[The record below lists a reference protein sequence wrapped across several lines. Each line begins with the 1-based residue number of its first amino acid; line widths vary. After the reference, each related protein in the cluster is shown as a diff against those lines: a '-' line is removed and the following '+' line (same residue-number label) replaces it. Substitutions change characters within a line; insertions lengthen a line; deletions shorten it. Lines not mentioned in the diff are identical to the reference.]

1 MKESMNEGAYHF
13 VNHWRVRG
21 AIDLVYDILRDG
33 PRYAEWWPAYRISE
47 DVGPSKTRVATQAR
61 FPPYALEFTAEIV
74 REKRPSEIDIVAS
87 GHLSGSGKWRL
98 EAAGPLETDIV
109 FYWDVDANRKVMVA
123 LAPILRPLFDWNHD
137 WVMSQGE
144 RALQWELDRR
154 LPASQRSPFQD
165 LAGDYRVSATWT
177 DVAYMHWPVA
187 TAVLR
192 ELVPRQLDLDLFEGQ
207 AWISLVALRISDMR
221 YPFAPRWLSFPRL
234 RELNLRTYVKHRGV
248 GGVCFLGIDIS
259 SAMMARVFRRVS
271 RYPCQV
277 SEIDYSTVGAN
288 TLMLEVSRRD
298 QRSAFRAVLRPRGD
312 RHVSADATIE
322 EWLTDRRYSFQPSDG
337 RIYRLEVRHAP
348 WEIETCDVDIQSNDL
363 LRQIFPGGSAG
374 PALAHFVR
382 ENRVFIP
389 RPLTLK
395 SV

>member
-1 MKESMNEGAYHF
+1 
-13 VNHWRVRG
+13 
-21 AIDLVYDILRDG
+21 
-33 PRYAEWWPAYRISE
+33 
-47 DVGPSKTRVATQAR
+47 
-61 FPPYALEFTAEIV
+61 
-74 REKRPSEIDIVAS
+74 
-87 GHLSGSGKWRL
+87 
-98 EAAGPLETDIV
+98 
-109 FYWDVDANRKVMVA
+109 
-123 LAPILRPLFDWNHD
+123 
-137 WVMSQGE
+137 
-144 RALQWELDRR
+144 
-154 LPASQRSPFQD
+154 
-165 LAGDYRVSATWT
+165 
-177 DVAYMHWPVA
+177 MHWPVA

-221 YPFAPRWLSFPRL
+221 YPFAPRWLAFPKL
-234 RELNLRTYVKHRGV
+234 RELNLRTYVKYRGV

-298 QRSAFRAVLRPRGD
+298 QRSAFRSALHPRGD
-312 RHVSADATIE
+312 RHRSADATIE

-363 LRQIFPGGSAG
+363 LRQVFPSLSAG
-374 PALAHFVR
+374 PAVAHFVR

-389 RPLTLK
+389 RPVTLDEGRAR
-395 SV
+395 V